1 MAKFKHFHFVFQ
13 ECLDGTIFE
22 GFMCLQ
28 PSVFFTFKWKLGC
41 CPPHRPQKEYLVH
54 ALFPLR
60 CVSSLVILHWTW
72 NIKTNQSFSYFFW
85 NKSAWILTGLFLYA
99 GENWKQ
105 RVPQFFTLLV
115 QYYTRISV
123 PFLDKYTTWYGDSDF
138 YLMTSLF
145 YSVTNFR

>member
-13 ECLDGTIFE
+13 ECLDDTIFE

-28 PSVFFTFKWKLGC
+28 PSVFFILKWKLGC
-41 CPPHRPQKEYLVH
+41 RPHPHPQKEYLVH
-54 ALFPLR
+54 ALFHLR

-72 NIKTNQSFSYFFW
+72 NIKTNQSFSYFFLEQVCLNTHRTFSLSW
-85 NKSAWILTGLFLYA
+85 WELKAEIP
-99 GENWKQ
+99 
-105 RVPQFFTLLV
+105 PQFFTLLV

-138 YLMTSLF
+138 LSNDITLL
-145 YSVTNFR
+145 